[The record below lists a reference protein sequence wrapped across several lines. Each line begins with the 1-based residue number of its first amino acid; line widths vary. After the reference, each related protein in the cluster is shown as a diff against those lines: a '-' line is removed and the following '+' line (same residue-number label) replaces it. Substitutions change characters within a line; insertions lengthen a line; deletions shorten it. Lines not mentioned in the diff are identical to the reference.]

1 MVWWRGGVGVAVR
14 RFFEK
19 PSGGGAAS
27 WTACRLSRDESCE
40 LARTKPR

>member
-19 PSGGGAAS
+19 PSDGVAVRR
-27 WTACRLSRDESCE
+27 TACRLSRDEE
-40 LARTKPR
+40 L